1 MLRVLVVDDDQGLR
15 FSVRE
20 TLIQS
25 PLGRSGQ
32 FEVDEAVDGLQALE
46 KVKAGRFDLVLLDV
60 DMPRLN
66 GLEAL
71 KLIKEHDPSTIVLIM
86 TAYAAV
92 GDAVQAVKDG
102 AYNYIAKPV
111 KSEELL
117 KLLDKALSAQAMI
130 SNVAAS
136 APILMEAGRKIIGNT
151 AEMQKVFNI
160 VNRLSK
166 VETPVLIRG
175 ASGTGKE
182 LVARAIH
189 FNSARKDEK
198 FVAINC
204 SAIPENLFE
213 SELFGHEKG
222 SFTGAHERKIG
233 RFQFAEGGT
242 LFLDELGDMPVMM
255 QVKLLRVLQEKVF
268 TPVGSNR
275 EIEANVRVI
284 AATNRPLEQMIT
296 EGKFRED
303 LFYRLNVV
311 PIYLPSLADRKNDIE
326 TLVANFVKKFNKL
339 HSRRVI
345 GMSPDAMN
353 VVKKYAWPGNIREL
367 ENVIE
372 HAFILENSNVL
383 TLSALPE
390 NVLSATGAS
399 VSVSADAPVL
409 APIAETVA
417 APSVAAVAAP
427 VRPSIPNSQI
437 ASAMTRHELPGGGE
451 ISLPSGTNGGA
462 LPGFASG
469 LPGGLNIASV
479 LSGGMSNGLGAVAA
493 GADHDD
499 LDMDLDDASEPV
511 GIVSIN
517 GDQLDFNK
525 HKEAFERE
533 FIVKALKMFKGRINQ
548 TALHANIPKKTLLRK
563 IEKYGIIARD
573 YFENK
578 A

>member
-20 TLIQS
+20 TLAQA
-25 PLGRSGQ
+25 GG
-32 FEVDEAVDGLQALE
+32 FEIDEAFDGLNAVE
-46 KVKAGRFDLVLLDV
+46 KVRASRYDLVLLDV

-71 KLIKEHDPSTIVLIM
+71 KLIKEHDASIVVLIM
-86 TAYAAV
+86 TAYASID
-92 GDAVQAVKDG
+92 DAVRAVKEG
-102 AYNYIAKPV
+102 AFNYLSKPV
-111 KSEELL
+111 KGEELI
-117 KLLDKALSAQAMI
+117 KLAERALSAQSMI
-130 SNVAAS
+130 SSVAAS

-160 VNRLSK
+160 INRLAK
-166 VETPVLIRG
+166 VDTPVLIRG

-189 FNSARKDEK
+189 VNSTRKDEK

-242 LFLDELGDMPVMM
+242 LFLDELGEMPITM
-255 QVKLLRVLQEKVF
+255 QVKLLRVLQERVF

-284 AATNRPLEQMIT
+284 AATNRNLEQMIT

-311 PIYLPSLADRKNDIE
+311 PIYLPNLADRKNDIE
-326 TLVANFVKKFNKL
+326 TLVNGFIKKFNKS
-339 HSRRVI
+339 HDRRMI
-345 GMSPDAMN
+345 GVTPDAMS
-353 VVKKYAWPGNIREL
+353 VMKKYQWPGNIREL

-372 HAFILENSNVL
+372 HAFILENTNILS
-383 TLSALPE
+383 LSALPE
-390 NVLSATGAS
+390 SILTATGTTIAAIEASNAQAAQASAPSSREDISGSLSAAGDS
-399 VSVSADAPVL
+399 DL
-409 APIAETVA
+409 DE
-417 APSVAAVAAP
+417 
-427 VRPSIPNSQI
+427 SID
-437 ASAMTRHELPGGGE
+437 GE
-451 ISLPSGTNGGA
+451 ID
-462 LPGFASG
+462 
-469 LPGGLNIASV
+469 
-479 LSGGMSNGLGAVAA
+479 
-493 GADHDD
+493 GADSETTEATG
-499 LDMDLDDASEPV
+499 DM
-511 GIVSIN
+511 VSIN
-517 GDQLDFNK
+517 GEALDFNK

-533 FIVKALKMFKGRINQ
+533 FIVKALKTFKGRINQ

-573 YFENK
+573 YADK
-578 A
+578 P

>member
-1 MLRVLVVDDDQGLR
+1 MLRVLIVDDDQGLR

-20 TLIQS
+20 TLAQS
-25 PLGRSGQ
+25 TLGQSGS
-32 FEVDEAVDGLQALE
+32 FEVEEAFDGLNAIE
-46 KVKAGRFDLVLLDV
+46 KVKAQRYDLVLLDV

-66 GLEAL
+66 GLETL
-71 KLIKEHDPSTIVLIM
+71 KLIKEHDPSIIVLIM
-86 TAYAAV
+86 TAYANLN
-92 GDAVQAVKDG
+92 DAVQAVKDG
-102 AYNYIAKPV
+102 AYNYISKPV
-111 KSEELL
+111 KSDELMQ
-117 KLLDKALSAQAMI
+117 LLDKALSAQAMI
-130 SNVAAS
+130 SNIAAS
-136 APILMEAGRKIIGNT
+136 APILTEAGRKIIGNT

-160 VNRLSK
+160 INRLSK
-166 VETPVLIRG
+166 VDTPVLIRG

-255 QVKLLRVLQEKVF
+255 QVKLLRVLQERVF

-284 AATNRPLEQMIT
+284 AATNRPLEQMIS

-311 PIYLPSLADRKNDIE
+311 PIFLPSLADRKNDIE
-326 TLVANFVKKFNKL
+326 TLVTNFVKKFNKL
-339 HSRRVI
+339 HGKRII
-345 GMSPDAMN
+345 GMSPDALAVM
-353 VVKKYAWPGNIREL
+353 KKYAWPGNIREL

-372 HAFILENSNVL
+372 HAFILENGNVL
-383 TLSALPE
+383 TLASLPE
-390 NVLSATGAS
+390 NVLASTGMTLAS
-399 VSVSADAPVL
+399 LP
-409 APIAETVA
+409 AETL
-417 APSVAAVAAP
+417 PTAAVAAP
-427 VRPSIPNSQI
+427 LAE
-437 ASAMTRHELPGGGE
+437 ASNE
-451 ISLPSGTNGGA
+451 
-462 LPGFASG
+462 
-469 LPGGLNIASV
+469 V
-479 LSGGMSNGLGAVAA
+479 
-493 GADHDD
+493 DD
-499 LDMDLDDASEPV
+499 LESESLDESEVAIPPAQQVGGQSTADM
-511 GIVSIN
+511 VSIN

-548 TALHANIPKKTLLRK
+548 TALHANIPKKSLLRK
-563 IEKYGIIARD
+563 IEKYGIVARD
-573 YFENK
+573 YADK
-578 A
+578 